1 MKPAPFEYFAPLE
14 LQEALDLLERYGD
27 EAKILAG
34 GQSLMPLMNLRLAR
48 PGLIIDINRLSS
60 LDTITATPEGG
71 LTIGALTRQRALE
84 RSKIVQEQNPILAAA
99 MPLIGHFQIRNR
111 GTIGGSLVHADPAAE
126 LPAVSLLLGAEFLL
140 RSKSAVRVVPAAEF
154 FLSYLT
160 TAIRPAELLT
170 EIRLPK
176 WPSGEAWAVQ
186 EIARRKGDF
195 ALIGVALRAELDA
208 DETVQKAVIVMFG
221 VDSKPLRMER
231 AEAILKGR
239 RISEAFLRELSGVV
253 AEELQ
258 PDSDI
263 HASAAYRKEVGGVLV
278 RRALESA
285 LAKVKETRTH

>member
-60 LDTITATPEGG
+60 LDTITVTPEGG

-208 DETVQKAVIVMFG
+208 VETVQKAVIVMFG

>member
-1 MKPAPFEYFAPLE
+1 MKPAPFEYFAPVE

-60 LDTITATPEGG
+60 LDTITVTPEGG

-208 DETVQKAVIVMFG
+208 EETIQKAVIVMFG

>member
-1 MKPAPFEYFAPLE
+1 MKPAPFEYFAPVE

-48 PGLIIDINRLSS
+48 PGLIIDINRLSG

-208 DETVQKAVIVMFG
+208 VETVQKAVIVMFG
-221 VDSKPLRMER
+221 VGGKPLRMER

-253 AEELQ
+253 AEELE

-285 LAKVKETRTH
+285 LAKVKETRT